1 MLYVVG
7 CKCCLCQ
14 LASEKRDFVH
24 RRRMGPNQRTAAR
37 AYLGRSLAMDS
48 DITTFYSTYSANNEV
63 TDSAAGAT
71 ALATGHKTN
80 NGYLSISPSGEKL
93 TTILELAKSKE

>member
-1 MLYVVG
+1 MLLV
-7 CKCCLCQ
+7 
-14 LASEKRDFVH
+14 ASAVFANLPAKNVILFIGDG
-24 RRRMGPNQRTAAR
+24 MGPNQRTAAR

-71 ALATGHKTN
+71 ALATGH
-80 NGYLSISPSGEKL
+80 
-93 TTILELAKSKE
+93 